1 MRKKLSLSLLL
12 ILACM
17 AMALCMACHNGRL
30 SREERRVRK
39 AAERCYANLADGR
52 AEKFVKRIA
61 YVDSMSDDYRQEMID
76 LISEH
81 AYKLKQQ
88 HGDITSVKA
97 VGQVVEDEQAQ
108 VFLQLCFSDSTCEE
122 VGVPMVKVKGKWYMQ

>member
-1 MRKKLSLSLLL
+1 MHKKLSLSLQ
-12 ILACM
+12 IMLACM

-39 AAERCYANLADGR
+39 AAERCYASLAKGR

-61 YVDSMSDDYRQEMID
+61 YADSMSEGYRQEMID
-76 LISEH
+76 LVSEH
-81 AYKLKQQ
+81 VHNLKQQ
-88 HGDITSVKA
+88 HGELQSVKA

-108 VFLQLCFSDSTCEE
+108 VFLQLSFADSTCEE
-122 VGVPMVKVKGKWYMQ
+122 VGVPMVKVGGKWLMQ

>member
-1 MRKKLSLSLLL
+1 MHKKLSLSLQMM
-12 ILACM
+12 LACL

-39 AAERCYANLADGR
+39 AAERCYASLADGR

-61 YVDSMSDDYRQEMID
+61 YADSMSEGYRQEMID
-76 LISEH
+76 LVSEH
-81 AYKLKQQ
+81 VHHLKLQ
-88 HGDITSVKA
+88 HGNLQSIKA

-108 VFLQLCFSDSTCEE
+108 VYLQLAFADSTCEE
-122 VGVPMVKVKGKWYMQ
+122 VGVPMVKVNGKWLMQ